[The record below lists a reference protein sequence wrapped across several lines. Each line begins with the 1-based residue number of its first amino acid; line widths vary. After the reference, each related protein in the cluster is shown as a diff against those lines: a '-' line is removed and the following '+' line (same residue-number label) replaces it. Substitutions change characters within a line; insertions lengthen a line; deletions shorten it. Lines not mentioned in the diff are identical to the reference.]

1 MLLDVQH
8 IAKSYDGIDILTD
21 VSFHL
26 EEKQKA
32 AIVGI
37 NGAGKTTLLRQIV
50 GEEEPDRGNIIF
62 PKELRIGYLAQYQDF
77 DLNTTIYRAVFEV
90 NQELL
95 SLENSIRAAEQAMPS
110 LSGETL
116 TQKMNEYA
124 RATEQFERMNGYA
137 YRSEVTGVLKGLGFS
152 EDQFGTEAAVLS
164 GGQKTRLSLARILLS
179 KPDLLIL
186 DEPTNHLD
194 MDSVAWL
201 ENYLISYPG
210 AVLLV
215 SHDRYFLNRIV
226 SRIIEI
232 ENGTGTVY
240 NGNYDQYTEKREML
254 RKAQLSAFLAAQRKI
269 EHEQAVIDKLRSFN
283 REKSIKRA
291 ESREKKIAKIETPD
305 RPVNIDTDIRLTLTP
320 SCESG
325 NDVLMIEDLSKS
337 FDDLM
342 LFKDFDLL
350 IRKGERV
357 ALIGSNGTG
366 KSTILKIINGL
377 VSADSGTVRLGSNV
391 EIGYYD
397 QENQLLHMEKTIF
410 QEISDEWPSM
420 NNTRI
425 RSVLAAFL
433 FTGEDVFKRIGD
445 LSGGERARVS
455 LARLMLSNAN
465 LLILDEPT
473 NHLDI
478 HSRAILE
485 NALRSYTGT
494 VFCVSHDRYFINRT
508 ATRVLELSGQTVT
521 SYSGNYDDY
530 LEDKARRT
538 ENRTTASSTG
548 SAALSSNNTRNQGTS
563 AAPDQNGKD
572 TLSEKEA
579 WLLKKQEEAARRKKE
594 NDIKKTEAEI
604 EKCENRCSEIETLL
618 SDLSIASDP
627 VQCASL
633 TAELTEMQDKIS
645 LLMDRWEELQT

>member
-110 LSGETL
+110 LSGDAL

-152 EDQFGTEAAVLS
+152 EDQFQTEAAVLS

-179 KPDLLIL
+179 RPDLLIL

-305 RPVNIDTDIRLTLTP
+305 RPVQIDTDIRLTLTP
-320 SCESG
+320 SRESG

-377 VSADSGTVRLGSNV
+377 LPADSGMVRLGSNV

-410 QEISDEWPSM
+410 QEISDEWPAM

-538 ENRTTASSTG
+538 ENRMAANTG
-548 SAALSSNNTRNQGTS
+548 GSPLSSNTVKNQS
-563 AAPDQNGKD
+563 AAASREQSGKE
-572 TLSEKEA
+572 TLTEKEA

-627 VQCASL
+627 VQCAAL
-633 TAELTEMQDKIS
+633 TAELSEMQDKIS
-645 LLMDRWEELQT
+645 LLMDRWEELQL

>member
-8 IAKSYDGIDILTD
+8 IAKSYDGTDILTD

-50 GEEEPDRGNIIF
+50 GEEEPDRGQVIF

-77 DLNTTIYRAVFEV
+77 DLNSTIYRAVFEV
-90 NQELL
+90 NRELL
-95 SLENSIRAAEQAMPS
+95 SLESSIREAEQMIPS
-110 LSGETL
+110 LSGEL
-116 TQKMNEYA
+116 LKQKLDEYA

-137 YRSEVTGVLKGLGFS
+137 YRSEVVGVLKGLGFK
-152 EDQFGTEAAVLS
+152 EEQFDTDASVLS

-179 KPDLLIL
+179 RPDLLIL

-194 MDSVAWL
+194 MDSVTWL

-226 SRIIEI
+226 SRVIEI

-240 NGNYDQYTEKREML
+240 NGNYDDYTEKREML
-254 RKAQLSAFLAAQRKI
+254 RKAQLSAFYAAQRKI

-283 REKSIKRA
+283 REKSIRRA

-305 RPVNIDTDIRLTLTP
+305 RPVQIDTDIRLTLTP
-320 SCESG
+320 RRESG

-337 FDDLM
+337 FDDLL
-342 LFKDFDLL
+342 LFEHFGLL
-350 IRKGERV
+350 LRKGERA

-366 KSTILKIINGL
+366 KSTILKIINGIIP
-377 VSADSGTVRLGSNV
+377 ADTGSVRLGSGV

-410 QEISDEWPSM
+410 EEISDEWPSM

-433 FTGEDVFKRIGD
+433 FTGEDVFKRVGD

-455 LARLMLSNAN
+455 LAKLMLSNSN

-494 VFCVSHDRYFINRT
+494 VLYVSHDRYFINKT
-508 ATRVLELSGQTVT
+508 ATRVLELNGQSVT
-521 SYSGNYDDY
+521 SYLGNYDDY
-530 LEDKARRT
+530 LEDKAKRIP
-538 ENRTTASSTG
+538 
-548 SAALSSNNTRNQGTS
+548 SSNDRLQDPQAFSDDGPRSDAVN
-563 AAPDQNGKD
+563 
-572 TLSEKEA
+572 EKEA
-579 WLLKKQEEAARRKKE
+579 WLLRKQEEAVRRKRE
-594 NDIKKTEAEI
+594 NDIRRTEAEI
-604 EKCENRCSEIETLL
+604 DKCEKRCAEIEELL
-618 SDLSIASDP
+618 SDLEVASDP
-627 VQCASL
+627 VKC
-633 TAELTEMQDKIS
+633 AELTGE
-645 LLMDRWEELQT
+645 LTELQEKTEQLMEQWEQLQE

>member
-8 IAKSYDGIDILTD
+8 IAKSYNGTDILTD

-50 GEEEPDRGNIIF
+50 GEEEPDRGQVIF

-77 DLNTTIYRAVFEV
+77 DLNSTIYRAVFEV
-90 NQELL
+90 NRELL
-95 SLENSIRAAEQAMPS
+95 SLESSIREAEQMIPS
-110 LSGETL
+110 LSGEL
-116 TQKMNEYA
+116 LKQKLDEYA

-137 YRSEVTGVLKGLGFS
+137 YRSEVVGVLKGLGFK
-152 EDQFGTEAAVLS
+152 EEQFDTDASVLS

-179 KPDLLIL
+179 RPDLLIL

-194 MDSVAWL
+194 MDSVTWL

-226 SRIIEI
+226 SRVIEI

-240 NGNYDQYTEKREML
+240 NGNYDDYTEKREML
-254 RKAQLSAFLAAQRKI
+254 RKAQLSAFYAAQRKI

-283 REKSIKRA
+283 REKSIRRA

-305 RPVNIDTDIRLTLTP
+305 RPVQIDTDIRLTLTP
-320 SCESG
+320 RRESG

-337 FDDLM
+337 FDDLL
-342 LFKDFDLL
+342 LFEHFGLL
-350 IRKGERV
+350 LRKGERA

-366 KSTILKIINGL
+366 KSTILKIINGIIP
-377 VSADSGTVRLGSNV
+377 ADTGSVRLGSGV

-410 QEISDEWPSM
+410 EEISDEWPSM

-433 FTGEDVFKRIGD
+433 FTGEDVFKRVGD

-455 LARLMLSNAN
+455 LAKLMLSNSN

-494 VFCVSHDRYFINRT
+494 VLYVSHDRYFINKT
-508 ATRVLELSGQTVT
+508 ATRVLELNGQSVT
-521 SYSGNYDDY
+521 SYLGNYDDY
-530 LEDKARRT
+530 LEDKAKRIP
-538 ENRTTASSTG
+538 
-548 SAALSSNNTRNQGTS
+548 SSNDRLQDPQAFSDDGPRSDAVN
-563 AAPDQNGKD
+563 
-572 TLSEKEA
+572 EKEA
-579 WLLKKQEEAARRKKE
+579 WLLRKQEEAVRRKRE
-594 NDIKKTEAEI
+594 NDIRRTEAEI
-604 EKCENRCSEIETLL
+604 DKCEKRCAEIEELL
-618 SDLSIASDP
+618 SDLEVASDP
-627 VQCASL
+627 VKC
-633 TAELTEMQDKIS
+633 AELTGE
-645 LLMDRWEELQT
+645 LTELQEKTEQLMEQWEQLQE

>member
-8 IAKSYDGIDILTD
+8 IAKSYDGTDILTD

-50 GEEEPDRGNIIF
+50 GEEEPDRGQVIF

-77 DLNTTIYRAVFEV
+77 DLNSTIYRAVFEV
-90 NQELL
+90 NRELL
-95 SLENSIRAAEQAMPS
+95 SLESSIREAEQMIPS
-110 LSGETL
+110 LSGEL
-116 TQKMNEYA
+116 LKQKLDEYA

-137 YRSEVTGVLKGLGFS
+137 YRSEVVGVLKGLGFK
-152 EDQFGTEAAVLS
+152 EEQFGTDASVLS

-179 KPDLLIL
+179 RPDLLIL

-194 MDSVAWL
+194 MDSVTWL

-226 SRIIEI
+226 SRVIEI

-240 NGNYDQYTEKREML
+240 NGNYDDYTEKREML
-254 RKAQLSAFLAAQRKI
+254 RKAQLSAFYAAQRKI

-283 REKSIKRA
+283 REKSIRRA

-305 RPVNIDTDIRLTLTP
+305 RPVQIDTDIRLTLTP
-320 SCESG
+320 RRESG

-337 FDDLM
+337 FDDLL
-342 LFKDFDLL
+342 LFEHFGLL
-350 IRKGERV
+350 LRKGERA

-366 KSTILKIINGL
+366 KSTILKIINGIIP
-377 VSADSGTVRLGSNV
+377 ADTGSVRLGSGV

-410 QEISDEWPSM
+410 EEISDEWPSM

-433 FTGEDVFKRIGD
+433 FTGEDVFKRVGD

-455 LARLMLSNAN
+455 LAKLMLSNSN

-494 VFCVSHDRYFINRT
+494 VLYVSHDRYFINKT
-508 ATRVLELSGQTVT
+508 ATRVLELNGQSVT
-521 SYSGNYDDY
+521 SYLGNYDDY
-530 LEDKARRT
+530 LEDKAKRI
-538 ENRTTASSTG
+538 S
-548 SAALSSNNTRNQGTS
+548 SSNDRLQDPQTFSDDGPRSDAVN
-563 AAPDQNGKD
+563 
-572 TLSEKEA
+572 EKEA
-579 WLLKKQEEAARRKKE
+579 WLLRKQEEAVRRKRE
-594 NDIKKTEAEI
+594 NDIRRTEAEI
-604 EKCENRCSEIETLL
+604 DKCEKRCAEIEELL
-618 SDLSIASDP
+618 SDLEVASDP
-627 VQCASL
+627 VKC
-633 TAELTEMQDKIS
+633 AELTGE
-645 LLMDRWEELQT
+645 LTELQEKTEQLMEQWEQLQE

>member
-8 IAKSYDGIDILTD
+8 IAKSYDGIGILTD

-37 NGAGKTTLLRQIV
+37 NGAGKTTLLRQIT
-50 GEEEPDRGNIIF
+50 GEEEPDRGQIVF
-62 PKELRIGYLAQYQDF
+62 PKELRIGYLAQHQAF
-77 DLNTTIYRAVFEV
+77 DLHETIYNSVFEV

-95 SLENSIRAAEQAMPS
+95 SLESSIRSAEQEMPS
-110 LSGETL
+110 LKGEAL
-116 TQKMNEYA
+116 RQKMDEYA
-124 RATEQFERMNGYA
+124 RATEKFERMNGYA
-137 YRSEVTGVLKGLGFS
+137 YRSEVTGVLKGLGFR
-152 EDQFGTEAAVLS
+152 EDQFGTEASVLS
-164 GGQKTRLSLARILLS
+164 GGQKTRLSIARILLS

-194 MDSVAWL
+194 MDSVTWL
-201 ENYLISYPG
+201 ENYLIGYPG

-226 SRIIEI
+226 SRIVEI

-240 NGNYDQYTEKREML
+240 NGNYDDYTEKREML
-254 RKAQLSAFLAAQRKI
+254 RKAQLSAFYAAQRKI
-269 EHEQAVIDKLRSFN
+269 MHEQAVIEKLRSFN
-283 REKSIKRA
+283 REKSIRRA
-291 ESREKKIAKIETPD
+291 ESREKKIARIETPD
-305 RPVNIDTDIRLTLTP
+305 KPVRIDTDIRLSLTP
-320 SCESG
+320 RTESG

-337 FDDLM
+337 FDDLL
-342 LFKDFDLL
+342 LFSGFDLL
-350 IRKGERV
+350 LRKGERA
-357 ALIGSNGTG
+357 ALIGNNGTG

-377 VSADSGTVRLGSNV
+377 LSADTGSIRLGSNV

-410 QEISDEWPSM
+410 EEISDEWPDM
-420 NNTRI
+420 NNTKI

-433 FTGEDVFKRIGD
+433 FTGEDVFKKIGD

-455 LARLMLSNAN
+455 LAKLMLSNAN

-485 NALRSYTGT
+485 NALRSYAGT
-494 VFCVSHDRYFINRT
+494 VFYVSHDRYFINKT
-508 ATRVLELSGQTVT
+508 ATRILELNGRNIT
-521 SYSGNYDDY
+521 SYQGNYDDY

-538 ENRTTASSTG
+538 IRENEPSAFKTG
-548 SAALSSNNTRNQGTS
+548 SVNNGGFPKEDC
-563 AAPDQNGKD
+563 PDYSEPI
-572 TLSEKEA
+572 LSEKEA
-579 WLLKKQEEAARRKKE
+579 WLLRKQEEAAKRKSEK
-594 NDIKKTEAEI
+594 DIRKTEAEI
-604 EKCENRCSEIETLL
+604 ERCESRCSEIELL
-618 SDLSIASDP
+618 LTDIAVASDP
-627 VQCASL
+627 VQCARL
-633 TAELTEMQDKIS
+633 TGELS
-645 LLMDRWEELQT
+645 ELQSKTEALMEHWEALQS

>member
-8 IAKSYDGIDILTD
+8 IAKSYDGIDILKD

-26 EEKQKA
+26 EEKMKA
-32 AIVGI
+32 AIVGM

-50 GEEEPDRGNIIF
+50 GEEEPDRGNVIF

-77 DLNTTIYRAVFEV
+77 DLHTTIYRAVFEV

-95 SLENSIRAAEQAMPS
+95 SLENAIRAAEQAMPS
-110 LSGETL
+110 LSGEEL

-124 RATEQFERMNGYA
+124 RATERFERMNGYA
-137 YRSEVTGVLKGLGFS
+137 YRSEVTGVLKGLGFT
-152 EDQFGTEAAVLS
+152 EDQFHTEASVLS

-194 MDSVAWL
+194 MDSVTWL
-201 ENYLISYPG
+201 ENYLIGYPG

-226 SRIIEI
+226 TRVIEI
-232 ENGTGTVY
+232 ENGVGTVY
-240 NGNYDQYTEKREML
+240 NGNYDEYTEKREML

-305 RPVNIDTDIRLTLTP
+305 KPVQLDTDMRLTLTP
-320 SCESG
+320 RRESG

-337 FDDLM
+337 FDDLL

-357 ALIGSNGTG
+357 VLIGSNGTG
-366 KSTILKIINGL
+366 KSTLLKIINGL
-377 VSADSGTVRLGSNV
+377 LPADTGMIRLGSNV

-410 QEISDEWPSM
+410 EEISDEWPDM

-485 NALRSYTGT
+485 NALCSYTGT

-508 ATRVLELSGQTVT
+508 ATRVLELDGQTIT
-521 SYSGNYDDY
+521 SYLGNYDDY
-530 LEDKARRT
+530 LEDKAKRT
-538 ENRTTASSTG
+538 VNTASSE
-548 SAALSSNNTRNQGTS
+548 TS
-563 AAPDQNGKD
+563 ASHGSSSQMAASGSKPADASSSVNVL
-572 TLSEKEA
+572 TEKEA
-579 WLLKKQEEAARRKKE
+579 WLLRKQEEAAKRKKE

-604 EKCENRCSEIETLL
+604 EKCENRCAEIETLL
-618 SDLSIASDP
+618 SDLAIASDP
-627 VQCASL
+627 VRCTEL
-633 TAELTEMQDKIS
+633 TAELSELQART
-645 LLMDRWEELQT
+645 EELMETWEALQE